1 MESGYSSFHA
11 VHMTQ
16 QLQDV
21 RRLESEFADAMN
33 RMYAV
38 GNGLARMR
46 ASLETVG
53 ATTQTAATA
62 PAMAPGPPGA
72 SSASPAATP
81 APVAPPAAAPASS
94 WVPTPAPQPARPRIQ
109 VPARAAV
116 PSWWQKEGAV
126 TRILAIA
133 GAVVT
138 LIGVAMLLAL
148 AMQQGWF
155 VPELRVALGVLLA
168 VGLVVTGHVVRARET
183 RQGRSSAAPVAI
195 AATGYAAGYLDVV
208 AVTTVYG
215 WVPQVAGLALAG
227 VVAVTGLLLARRWDS
242 QLLAVLTV
250 LGATALAPVVTEKFG
265 TEVSFFVVILSAAAL
280 LARGDRGWPL
290 LAVARTVPAAGLI
303 LLGIAAVQAD
313 DLAPSKLAIGAAAVL
328 TALALIGA
336 VSSGRHDRD
345 HLVGSATVAV
355 STIALLVSFGVHGET
370 LRTTGFALIAAAFA
384 VALAVTSRS
393 PIGPVPTP
401 LATTIGAISGV
412 SALFAVMSGAPERW
426 VVTGILITALGYA
439 AAAVTTRSRVTLWV
453 ATGTAVVAS
462 IAYLTHP
469 TAYVELGLARD
480 HDAAT
485 ALLDSL
491 LAGGIAALGAW
502 GVDVVRGIPARVR
515 RLTRISALIAGLAT
529 SAVAVISIGLLAGE
543 ALDEASAGFIAGH
556 ALATVLWMV
565 TSAWLLLR
573 GLKSESHRE
582 LALRLGLG
590 LAAVSVA
597 KLFLFDL
604 ATLDGLWR
612 VVAFIVTGLLLLAS
626 GTAYAKALERTRPPA
641 AAA

>member
-1 MESGYSSFHA
+1 MESGYSSFHP
-11 VHMTQ
+11 VNMNQ

-21 RRLESEFADAMN
+21 RRLEAEFADAMN

-46 ASLETVG
+46 ASLEIGEVAVAPAAPAPAPASVAVPRPTAAPVG
-53 ATTQTAATA
+53 APIQA
-62 PAMAPGPPGA
+62 PRPTPAPPVL
-72 SSASPAATP
+72 P
-81 APVAPPAAAPASS
+81 APVAL
-94 WVPTPAPQPARPRIQ
+94 
-109 VPARAAV
+109 
-116 PSWWQKEGAV
+116 PSWWQREGAV
-126 TRILAIA
+126 TRVLAVA
-133 GAVVT
+133 GAIVT
-138 LIGVAMLLAL
+138 LVGIAMLLAL

-168 VGLVVTGHVVRARET
+168 VALVAAGHVVRGRET
-183 RQGRSSAAPVAI
+183 SRGRSSAAPVAL

-215 WVPQVAGLALAG
+215 WLPQVAGLVLAG
-227 VVAVTGLLLARRWDS
+227 AVAVTGLLLARRWNS

-250 LGATALAPVVTEKFG
+250 LGATVLAPVVTEKFG
-265 TEVSFFVVILSAAAL
+265 DEVSLFVVILSAAAL
-280 LARGDRGWPL
+280 LARGDRGWPM
-290 LAVARTVPAAGLI
+290 LAVARTMPATSLI
-303 LLGIAAVQAD
+303 LLGIAAND
-313 DLAPSKLAIGAAAVL
+313 GDGAPSKVAIGAAAAL
-328 TALALIGA
+328 TALALVGA
-336 VSSGRHDRD
+336 VSAGRHNRAD
-345 HLVGSATVAV
+345 LIGSATLAAA
-355 STIALLVSFGVHGET
+355 TISLLVAFGVHGDT
-370 LRTTGFALIAAAFA
+370 LRTTGFALIAVAFA

-412 SALFAVMSGAPERW
+412 SALLAVMSGAPERW
-426 VVTGILITALGYA
+426 VVTGILVTALGYA

-453 ATGTAVVAS
+453 AAGTAVVAS
-462 IAYLTHP
+462 VAYLTHP
-469 TAYVELGLARD
+469 TAYVELGMARD
-480 HDAAT
+480 HDATT

-515 RLTRISALIAGLAT
+515 RLTRIAALIAGLAT
-529 SAVAVISIGLLAGE
+529 SAVAVISIGLLVGE
-543 ALDEASAGFIAGH
+543 ALDATSAGFLAGH
-556 ALATVLWMV
+556 ALATVMWML

-573 GLKSESHRE
+573 GLQAEAHRA
-582 LALRLGLG
+582 LSLRLGLG

-626 GTAYAKALERTRPPA
+626 GTAYAKALDRTRPPVA
-641 AAA
+641 AA

>member
-1 MESGYSSFHA
+1 MESGYSSFHPED
-11 VHMTQ
+11 MNQ

-21 RRLESEFADAMN
+21 RRLEAEFADAMN

-46 ASLETVG
+46 ASLET
-53 ATTQTAATA
+53 ADA
-62 PAMAPGPPGA
+62 
-72 SSASPAATP
+72 
-81 APVAPPAAAPASS
+81 VAPPAPTTAPLAAPIASPR
-94 WVPTPAPQPARPRIQ
+94 PTSGPGPAPTPQPARPTLPD
-109 VPARAAV
+109 PARANL

-126 TRILAIA
+126 TRILAVA

-138 LIGVAMLLAL
+138 LVGIAMLLAL

-168 VGLVVTGHVVRARET
+168 VSLVIAGHVVRARET
-183 RQGRSSAAPVAI
+183 SRGRSSAAPVAL

-215 WVPQVAGLALAG
+215 WVPQAAGLALAG
-227 VVAVTGLLLARRWDS
+227 VVAITGLLLARRWDS

-250 LGATALAPVVTEKFG
+250 LGATLLAPVVTERFG
-265 TEVSFFVVILSAAAL
+265 DAVSLFVVVLSAAAL
-280 LARGDRGWPL
+280 LARGDRGWPV
-290 LAVARTVPAAGLI
+290 LAMARTIPASGLI
-303 LLGIAAVQAD
+303 LLGIAVAVGD
-313 DLAPSKLAIGAAAVL
+313 GVPSKVAIVAAATL
-328 TALALIGA
+328 TGLALVGA
-336 VSSGRHDRD
+336 VSAGRHHRED
-345 HLVGSATVAV
+345 LVGSATLAAATV
-355 STIALLVSFGVHGET
+355 ALLVSFGVHGET
-370 LRTTGFALIAAAFA
+370 LRTTGFALVAVAFA

-401 LATTIGAISGV
+401 LATTIGATSGV

-453 ATGTAVVAS
+453 ASGIAVVGS

-469 TAYVELGLARD
+469 TAYVELWMARE
-480 HDAAT
+480 HDAMT

-491 LAGGIAALGAW
+491 LAGGTAAVGAW
-502 GVDVVRGIPARVR
+502 GVDVVRGIPQRVR
-515 RLTRISALIAGLAT
+515 RITRIAALIAGLTT
-529 SAVAVISIGLLAGE
+529 SAVAVISIGLLVSE
-543 ALDEASAGFIAGH
+543 HFWLPETGFLAGH
-556 ALATVLWMV
+556 ALATMLWMV

-573 GLKSESHRE
+573 GLRTEAHRG
-582 LALRLGLG
+582 LSLRLGLG

-604 ATLDGLWR
+604 ATLDGVWR

-626 GTAYAKALERTRPPA
+626 GTAYAKALERTRTPEA
-641 AAA
+641 TT

>member
-1 MESGYSSFHA
+1 MN
-11 VHMTQ
+11 Q

-21 RRLESEFADAMN
+21 RRLEVEFADAMN
-33 RMYAV
+33 RMYTV

-46 ASLETVG
+46 ASLEIVD
-53 ATTQTAATA
+53 APEAA
-62 PAMAPGPPGA
+62 PA
-72 SSASPAATP
+72 
-81 APVAPPAAAPASS
+81 PAAAAPPLAAPAVTPPVPVTPMAHPPLRTGSPTATQPASAAPG
-94 WVPTPAPQPARPRIQ
+94 VPLAPTPPPT
-109 VPARAAV
+109 
-116 PSWWQKEGAV
+116 PSWWQREGAV
-126 TRILAIA
+126 TRILAVA

-138 LIGVAMLLAL
+138 LVGVAMLLAL

-168 VGLVVTGHVVRARET
+168 VSLVVAGHVVRARET
-183 RQGRSSAAPVAI
+183 SRGRSSAAPVAI

-215 WVPQVAGLALAG
+215 WVPQVAGLAIAAA
-227 VVAVTGLLLARRWDS
+227 VAVTGLLLARRWDS
-242 QLLAVLTV
+242 QLLAILTV
-250 LGATALAPVVTEKFG
+250 LGATLLAPAVAEG
-265 TEVSFFVVILSAAAL
+265 LGDEVSLFVVVLSAAAL
-280 LARGDRGWPL
+280 LARGDRGWPM
-290 LAVARTVPAAGLI
+290 LAMARTIPASGLV
-303 LLGIAAVQAD
+303 LLGIAVAQD
-313 DLAPSKLAIGAAAVL
+313 EGTPSKVAIGAAAAL
-328 TALALIGA
+328 TGLALVGA
-336 VSSGRHDRD
+336 VSAGRHNRQD
-345 HLVGSATVAV
+345 LVGSATVAAA
-355 STIALLVSFGVHGET
+355 TIALLVSFGVHGDT
-370 LRTTGFALIAAAFA
+370 LRTTGFALIAATFA

-412 SALFAVMSGAPERW
+412 AALFAVMSGAPERW
-426 VVTGILITALGYA
+426 VVTGILVTALGYA

-453 ATGTAVVAS
+453 AAGTAVVAS

-469 TAYVELGLARD
+469 TAYVEIGMARD
-480 HDAAT
+480 HDATT

-502 GVDVVRGIPARVR
+502 GVDVVRGIPAHVR
-515 RLTRISALIAGLAT
+515 RLARIAALIAGLAT
-529 SAVAVISIGLLAGE
+529 SAVAVISLGLLVGDTLGAT
-543 ALDEASAGFIAGH
+543 SAGFLAGH
-556 ALATVLWMV
+556 ALATVLWML

-573 GLKSESHRE
+573 GLKAEAHRA
-582 LALRLGLG
+582 LSLRLGLG

-626 GTAYAKALERTRPPA
+626 GTAYAKALERTRPPEA
-641 AAA
+641 TA

>member
-1 MESGYSSFHA
+1 
-11 VHMTQ
+11 MTQ

-21 RRLESEFADAMN
+21 RRLEAEFADAMN

-46 ASLETVG
+46 ASLETGG
-53 ATTQTAATA
+53 ATTQAAPTTPLTA
-62 PAMAPGPPGA
+62 PV
-72 SSASPAATP
+72 TP
-81 APVAPPAAAPASS
+81 SAAPAVAPVSTAP
-94 WVPTPAPQPARPRIQ
+94 PTGAPAPGWTPAPAPQPARPR
-109 VPARAAV
+109 VPVPVRAAV
-116 PSWWQKEGAV
+116 PSWWQREGAV

-168 VGLVVTGHVVRARET
+168 IALVVAGHVVRARET
-183 RQGRSSAAPVAI
+183 SAGRSSAAPVAL

-208 AVTTVYG
+208 AVTTVYD
-215 WVPQVAGLALAG
+215 WVPQVAGLALGGA
-227 VVAVTGLLLARRWDS
+227 VAVTGLFLARRWDS
-242 QLLAVLTV
+242 QLLAILTV
-250 LGATALAPVVTEKFG
+250 FGATVLAPVVTEHFG
-265 TEVSFFVVILSAAAL
+265 DEVSLFVVILSAAAL
-280 LARGDRGWPL
+280 LARGDRGWPV
-290 LAVARTVPAAGLI
+290 LALARTMPAAGLI
-303 LLGIAAVQAD
+303 MLGVLAAEGD
-313 DLAPSKLAIGAAAVL
+313 GNPPSKLAILAATVL
-328 TALALIGA
+328 TGLALVGA
-336 VSSGRHDRD
+336 VSAGRHNRSD
-345 HLVGSATVAV
+345 LVGSAIVPAATV
-355 STIALLVSFGVHGET
+355 ALLVSLAVHDDI
-370 LRTTGFALIAAAFA
+370 LRTTGFALVALAFA

-439 AAAVTTRSRVTLWV
+439 AAAITTRSRVTLWV
-453 ATGTAVVAS
+453 AAGTAVVAS

-469 TAYVELGLARD
+469 AAYVELGLARD
-480 HDAAT
+480 HDATT

-502 GVDVVRGIPARVR
+502 GVDVVRGIPARIR
-515 RLTRISALIAGLAT
+515 RLTRIAALIAGLAT
-529 SAVAVISIGLLAGE
+529 SAVAVISVGLLVGE
-543 ALDEASAGFIAGH
+543 ALGATSAGFIAGH

-565 TSAWLLLR
+565 TSAWLLVR
-573 GLKSESHRE
+573 GLRTKAQRE
-582 LALRLGLG
+582 VALRLGLG

-626 GTAYAKALERTRPPA
+626 GTAYAKALERTRPPEA
-641 AAA
+641 TA

>member
-1 MESGYSSFHA
+1 MESGYSSYHP
-11 VHMTQ
+11 VTMNQ

-21 RRLESEFADAMN
+21 RRLEAEFADAMN

-46 ASLETVG
+46 ASLEIGDV
-53 ATTQTAATA
+53 
-62 PAMAPGPPGA
+62 AMAP
-72 SSASPAATP
+72 PA
-81 APVAPPAAAPASS
+81 PAAAPAPASAAS
-94 WVPTPAPQPARPRIQ
+94 PTPSAAPVGLPTRAPRPTSAPAPRP
-109 VPARAAV
+109 VAAAV
-116 PSWWQKEGAV
+116 PSWWQREGAV
-126 TRILAIA
+126 TRVLAVA

-138 LIGVAMLLAL
+138 LVGIAMLLAL

-168 VGLVVTGHVVRARET
+168 VALVVAGHIVRARET
-183 RQGRSSAAPVAI
+183 SRGRSSAAPVAL

-208 AVTTVYG
+208 AVTTVYD
-215 WVPQVAGLALAG
+215 WVPQVAGLVLAG
-227 VVAVTGLLLARRWDS
+227 AVAVTGLLLARRWNS

-250 LGATALAPVVTEKFG
+250 LGATLLAPVVTEKFG
-265 TEVSFFVVILSAAAL
+265 DEVSLFVVILSAAAL
-280 LARGDRGWPL
+280 LARGDRGWPM
-290 LAVARTVPAAGLI
+290 LAVARTMPSTGLI
-303 LLGIAAVQAD
+303 LLGIAVAEGD
-313 DLAPSKLAIGAAAVL
+313 GAPSRIAIGAAAAL
-328 TALALIGA
+328 TGLAIVGA
-336 VSSGRHDRD
+336 VSAGRHNRAD
-345 HLVGSATVAV
+345 LIGSATLAAA
-355 STIALLVSFGVHGET
+355 TISLLVAFGVHGDT
-370 LRTTGFALIAAAFA
+370 LRTTGYALIAVAFA

-453 ATGTAVVAS
+453 AAGTTVVAS
-462 IAYLTHP
+462 VAYLTHP
-469 TAYVELGLARD
+469 TAYVELGMARD
-480 HDAAT
+480 HDATT

-502 GVDVVRGIPARVR
+502 GVDVVRGIPDRVR
-515 RLTRISALIAGLAT
+515 RLTRIAALIAGLAT
-529 SAVAVISIGLLAGE
+529 SAVAVISVGLLVGE
-543 ALDEASAGFIAGH
+543 ALGATSAGFLAGH
-556 ALATVLWMV
+556 ALATVMWML

-573 GLKSESHRE
+573 GLQAEARRALS
-582 LALRLGLG
+582 LRLGLG

-626 GTAYAKALERTRPPA
+626 GTAYAKALDRTRPPA

>member
-1 MESGYSSFHA
+1 
-11 VHMTQ
+11 MTN

-21 RRLESEFADAMN
+21 RRLEGEFADAMN

-46 ASLETVG
+46 ASLEMDDVTR
-53 ATTQTAATA
+53 AAPAATAATSPIA
-62 PAMAPGPPGA
+62 ITPVASTPIASPAMAAGPA
-72 SSASPAATP
+72 RT
-81 APVAPPAAAPASS
+81 APPAPAQAPPR
-94 WVPTPAPQPARPRIQ
+94 VPMQPP
-109 VPARAAV
+109 V
-116 PSWWQKEGAV
+116 PSWWQREGAV
-126 TRILAIA
+126 TRILAVA

-138 LIGVAMLLAL
+138 LVGIAMLLAL

-155 VPELRVALGVLLA
+155 VPELRVGLGVLLA
-168 VGLVVTGHVVRARET
+168 VALVVAGHVVRAREAS
-183 RQGRSSAAPVAI
+183 RDRFSAAPVAL

-215 WVPQVAGLALAG
+215 WVPQVAGLAIAA

-250 LGATALAPVVTEKFG
+250 LGATLLAPAVTEELG
-265 TEVSFFVVILSAAAL
+265 NEVSLFVVVLSAAAL
-280 LARGDRGWPL
+280 LARGDRGWPM
-290 LAVARTVPAAGLI
+290 LAVARTIPASGLV
-303 LLGIAAVQAD
+303 LLGIAVAEGD
-313 DLAPSKLAIGAAAVL
+313 GAPSKIAIGAAAVL
-328 TALALIGA
+328 TGLALVGA
-336 VSSGRHDRD
+336 VSAGRHHRQD
-345 HLVGSATVAV
+345 LVGSATVAAA
-355 STIALLVSFGVHGET
+355 TIALLVAFGVHGET
-370 LRTTGFALIAAAFA
+370 LRTTGYALMAVTFA

-439 AAAVTTRSRVTLWV
+439 AAAITTRSRVTLWV
-453 ATGTAVVAS
+453 ASGTAVVAS

-469 TAYVELGLARD
+469 TAYFELGMARD
-480 HDAAT
+480 HDATT

-502 GVDVVRGIPARVR
+502 GVDVVRGIPARIR
-515 RLTRISALIAGLAT
+515 RLARIAALIAGLAT
-529 SAVAVISIGLLAGE
+529 SAVAVISIGLLVGDAFG
-543 ALDEASAGFIAGH
+543 ATSAGFLAGH
-556 ALATVLWMV
+556 ALATVLWML
-565 TSAWLLLR
+565 TSAWLLVR
-573 GLKSESHRE
+573 GLQSEAHRA
-582 LALRLGLG
+582 LSLRLGLG

-604 ATLDGLWR
+604 ATLDGVWR

-626 GTAYAKALERTRPPA
+626 GTAYAKALDRTRPPTA
-641 AAA
+641 AA

>member
-1 MESGYSSFHA
+1 MN
-11 VHMTQ
+11 Q

-21 RRLESEFADAMN
+21 RRLEAEFADAMN

-46 ASLETVG
+46 ASLEIGEVAVAPAAPAPAPASVAVPRPTAAPVG
-53 ATTQTAATA
+53 APIQA
-62 PAMAPGPPGA
+62 PRPTPAPPVL
-72 SSASPAATP
+72 P
-81 APVAPPAAAPASS
+81 APVAL
-94 WVPTPAPQPARPRIQ
+94 
-109 VPARAAV
+109 
-116 PSWWQKEGAV
+116 PSWWQREGAV
-126 TRILAIA
+126 TRVLAVA
-133 GAVVT
+133 GAIVT
-138 LIGVAMLLAL
+138 LVGIAMLLAL

-168 VGLVVTGHVVRARET
+168 VALVAAGHVVRGRET
-183 RQGRSSAAPVAI
+183 SRGRSSAAPVAL

-215 WVPQVAGLALAG
+215 WLPQVAGLVLAG
-227 VVAVTGLLLARRWDS
+227 AVAVTGLLLARRWNS

-250 LGATALAPVVTEKFG
+250 LGATVLAPVVTEKFG
-265 TEVSFFVVILSAAAL
+265 DEVSLFVVILSAAAL
-280 LARGDRGWPL
+280 LARGDRGWPM
-290 LAVARTVPAAGLI
+290 LAVARTMPATSLI
-303 LLGIAAVQAD
+303 LLGIAAND
-313 DLAPSKLAIGAAAVL
+313 GDGAPSKVAIGAAAAL
-328 TALALIGA
+328 TALALVGA
-336 VSSGRHDRD
+336 VSAGRHNRAD
-345 HLVGSATVAV
+345 LIGSATLAAA
-355 STIALLVSFGVHGET
+355 TISLLVAFGVHGDT
-370 LRTTGFALIAAAFA
+370 LRTTGFALIAVAFA

-412 SALFAVMSGAPERW
+412 SALLAVMSGAPERW
-426 VVTGILITALGYA
+426 VVTGILVTALGYA

-453 ATGTAVVAS
+453 AAGTAVVAS
-462 IAYLTHP
+462 VAYLTHP
-469 TAYVELGLARD
+469 TAYVELGMARD
-480 HDAAT
+480 HDATT

-515 RLTRISALIAGLAT
+515 RLTRIAALIAGLAT
-529 SAVAVISIGLLAGE
+529 SAVAVISIGLLVGE
-543 ALDEASAGFIAGH
+543 ALDATSAGFLAGH
-556 ALATVLWMV
+556 ALATVMWML

-573 GLKSESHRE
+573 GLQAEAHRA
-582 LALRLGLG
+582 LSLRLGLG

-626 GTAYAKALERTRPPA
+626 GTAYAKALDRTRPPVA
-641 AAA
+641 AA

>member
-1 MESGYSSFHA
+1 MN
-11 VHMTQ
+11 T

-21 RRLESEFADAMN
+21 RRLETEFADAMN

-38 GNGLARMR
+38 GNSLARMR
-46 ASLETVG
+46 ASLEIDEV
-53 ATTQTAATA
+53 ARQTAT
-62 PAMAPGPPGA
+62 
-72 SSASPAATP
+72 ASPVPAPSPTP
-81 APVAPPAAAPASS
+81 APAAAPR
-94 WVPTPAPQPARPRIQ
+94 PARHA
-109 VPARAAV
+109 VDFPAKADV

-126 TRILAIA
+126 TRILALA

-138 LIGVAMLLAL
+138 LIGIAMLLAL

-168 VGLVVTGHVVRARET
+168 VGLVVAGHVVRARET
-183 RQGRSSAAPVAI
+183 SRGRSSAAPVAI

-215 WVPQVAGLALAG
+215 WVPQAVGLALGGA
-227 VVAVTGLLLARRWDS
+227 VAVTGLLLARRWNS

-250 LGATALAPVVTEKFG
+250 LGATALAPAVTDG
-265 TEVSFFVVILSAAAL
+265 VGDDVSLFVVVLSAAAL
-280 LARGDRGWPL
+280 LARGDRGWPM
-290 LAVARTVPAAGLI
+290 LALARTVPAGGVI
-303 LLGIAAVQAD
+303 LLGIAAAQD
-313 DLAPSKLAIGAAAVL
+313 GGIAPSKIAIGAAALL
-328 TALALIGA
+328 TGLALVGA
-336 VSSGRHDRD
+336 VSSGRHNRD
-345 HLVGSATVAV
+345 DLVGSCTVAAATV
-355 STIALLVSFGVHGET
+355 TLLVSFAVHDDT
-370 LRTTGFALIAAAFA
+370 LRTTGFALIAVAFA
-384 VALAVTSRS
+384 VVLAITSRS

-401 LATTIGAISGV
+401 LATTIGAISGA
-412 SALFAVMSGAPERW
+412 SALFAVLSGAPERW

-439 AAAVTTRSRVTLWV
+439 GAAVTTRSRVTLWV
-453 ATGTAVVAS
+453 AAGTAAVAS

-469 TAYVELGLARD
+469 AAYVELRMARD

-491 LAGGIAALGAW
+491 LAGGIAALAAW
-502 GVDVVRGIPARVR
+502 SVDVVRGIPAHVR
-515 RLTRISALIAGLAT
+515 RLTRIAALIAGLAT
-529 SAVAVISIGLLAGE
+529 SAVAVVSIGLLAGD
-543 ALDEASAGFIAGH
+543 ALKATSAGFIAGH
-556 ALATVLWMV
+556 ALATVLWML

-573 GLKSESHRE
+573 GLKSASHRE

-604 ATLDGLWR
+604 ATLDGVWR

-626 GTAYAKALERTRPPA
+626 GTAYAKALDRTRPPVA
-641 AAA
+641 TA

>member
-1 MESGYSSFHA
+1 MN
-11 VHMTQ
+11 Q

-21 RRLESEFADAMN
+21 RRLEAEFADAMN

-46 ASLETVG
+46 ASLEIGEVT
-53 ATTQTAATA
+53 
-62 PAMAPGPPGA
+62 MAPPVPAAA
-72 SSASPAATP
+72 SMASPAPSAAPAGMPVEAPRP
-81 APVAPPAAAPASS
+81 APVPAALPALE
-94 WVPTPAPQPARPRIQ
+94 
-109 VPARAAV
+109 AV
-116 PSWWQKEGAV
+116 PSWWQREGAV
-126 TRILAIA
+126 TRVLAVA

-138 LIGVAMLLAL
+138 LVGIAMLLAL

-168 VGLVVTGHVVRARET
+168 LALVATGHVVRARET
-183 RQGRSSAAPVAI
+183 SQERSSAAPVAL

-215 WVPQVAGLALAG
+215 WVPQVAGLVMAG
-227 VVAVTGLLLARRWDS
+227 AVAVTGLLLARRWNS

-250 LGATALAPVVTEKFG
+250 LGATLLAPVVTEKFG
-265 TEVSFFVVILSAAAL
+265 DEVSLFVVILSAAAL
-280 LARGDRGWPL
+280 LARGDRGWPM
-290 LAVARTVPAAGLI
+290 LALARTMPSTGLI
-303 LLGIAAVQAD
+303 LLGIAVAEGD
-313 DLAPSKLAIGAAAVL
+313 GAPSKIAIGAAAAL
-328 TALALIGA
+328 TGLALVGA
-336 VSSGRHDRD
+336 VSAGRHNRAD
-345 HLVGSATVAV
+345 LIGSATLAAA
-355 STIALLVSFGVHGET
+355 TISLLVAFGVHGET

-393 PIGPVPTP
+393 PIGPVPTT
-401 LATTIGAISGV
+401 LATTIGSISGV
-412 SALFAVMSGAPERW
+412 SALLAVMSGAPERW

-453 ATGTAVVAS
+453 AAGTTVVAS
-462 IAYLTHP
+462 VAYLTHP
-469 TAYVELGLARD
+469 AAYVELGMARD
-480 HDAAT
+480 HDATT

-515 RLTRISALIAGLAT
+515 RLARIAALIAGLAT
-529 SAVAVISIGLLAGE
+529 SAVAVISVGLLVGE
-543 ALDEASAGFIAGH
+543 TLEATSAGFLAGH

-573 GLKSESHRE
+573 GLQAEAHRA
-582 LALRLGLG
+582 LSLRLGLG

-626 GTAYAKALERTRPPA
+626 GTAYAKALDRTRPPVA
-641 AAA
+641 TA